1 MSKRIKLHTFRT
13 LFLLF
18 AYLAD
23 RTGGWRVFVRPKL
36 LLGSLIVGLGLASSM
51 PINAQTQSKKGTS
64 GLKKSSI
71 KFDGPLVT
79 QNGPI
84 VTCYDTVT
92 EPIDTANVIFDVV
105 EQMPQ
110 YPGGDSAM
118 IAFIHK
124 NITPQPMAQCYS
136 GIGGKVICRFIVE
149 KDGSVTDITILRSI
163 DPTCD
168 KEAIRVLK
176 LLPKFI
182 PGKLNGRVVRVY
194 YTLPVIFKP

>member
-1 MSKRIKLHTFRT
+1 MSRKIKLHTFNA
-13 LFLLF
+13 LFQLF

-23 RTGGWRVFVRPKL
+23 KTGGWRVFVRPKL
-36 LLGSLIVGLGLASSM
+36 LLGSLIVGLGFAT
-51 PINAQTQSKKGTS
+51 PKTIQAQNPVSSKKSQTDS
-64 GLKKSSI
+64 IYSS
-71 KFDGPLVT
+71 KYDGAL
-79 QNGPI
+79 
-84 VTCYDTVT
+84 CYDTSIV
-92 EPIDTANVIFDVV
+92 DTTKIYTDI

-124 NITPQPMAQCYS
+124 NITLQPMAQCYN
-136 GIGGKVICRFIVE
+136 GIGGKVICHFIVE

-182 PGKLNGRVVRVY
+182 PGKQNGQAVRVY
-194 YTLPVIFKP
+194 YTLPVIFKSY